1 MEITTIMYI
10 TFTLIGICIIN
21 LCFIAARDTQNITNS
36 ETIIPFQDQNQ
47 L

>member
-10 TFTLIGICIIN
+10 TFTLIVIVIIN
-21 LCFIAARDTQNITNS
+21 LCFIAARDTQNSTNAH
-36 ETIIPFQDQNQ
+36 TIIPFQDQNQ